1 MKFGTHHILLER
13 KQTSGGLVSGVLQ
26 ELNVK
31 FYLFQKVLATRYSK
45 FDKRHMPNLCQKRR
59 FACDEDGKAAC
70 VAGGSDRHRKERLG
84 TLKPFL
90 IVQ

>member
-1 MKFGTHHILLER
+1 MTLKSLINSSPAGKFGMHHILLER

-45 FDKRHMPNLCQKRR
+45 FDKRHTPNL
-59 FACDEDGKAAC
+59 
-70 VAGGSDRHRKERLG
+70 S
-84 TLKPFL
+84 
-90 IVQ
+90 